1 MKRYRVIFIL
11 ILGICLLSINVSCMN
26 PFFIDATGLYE
37 VTFSTNGGTP
47 IDSYRTDEINE
58 IPYTLLSDHTFFGW
72 YLSSD
77 FQGDAVVFP
86 LKLTEDITLYARW
99 RENFTVNFEC
109 NGGDEISSYKTG
121 VIQESPN
128 TSRTDYF
135 LEGWYTTSDFSG
147 EAISFP
153 YQVTRPITLYAKWL
167 RIYMLSFDS
176 NGGTDLSPLK
186 AAVVSSVPYPSRNG
200 YDFVAW
206 YIDSNLQNIV
216 KFPYILNSDTVFYA
230 KWNKCFNVVFDA
242 NGGSSVGSRQ
252 AGIISSCPETNKSG
266 FVFDGWYLSPDF
278 SNGSKVEFPYIV
290 EKDITLYAKWSTIK
304 WDKDYDAMI
313 DVGGGS
319 FYFGDP
325 SDSSSSSRPK
335 ITLSKFK
342 IAKYELT
349 YELWLEVYNWAVKNG
364 YNMKEANKGYAEND
378 KYKNFVP
385 AAGFSWNMACVWL
398 NAYSEYKGL
407 EPVYYRGS
415 SIWKDD
421 TNTNGTLNWNRDK
434 NGYRLPTE
442 CEWEF
447 AAGGGTSENHDN
459 YTYSGSNTINDVAWY
474 SSNSGEEFH
483 SVGTK
488 KQNSLGIYDMSGNAA
503 EWCYDYYADFGK
515 NSELTDPVHDSISST
530 NQSRTVRG
538 GAFCSYY
545 DDYCEIFFRSYP
557 YTDNT
562 PYYSL
567 GIRIAKNAD

>member
-11 ILGICLLSINVSCMN
+11 LLGICLLSINVSCMN
-26 PFFIDATGLYE
+26 PFFIEATGLYE
-37 VTFSTNGGTP
+37 VAFSTNGGTP
-47 IDSYRTDEINE
+47 IDSYRTDEIKE
-58 IPYTLLSDHTFFGW
+58 TPHTSFSDHTFFGW

-109 NGGDEISSYKTG
+109 NGGDKISSYKTG
-121 VIQESPN
+121 VINETPD

-176 NGGTDLSPLK
+176 NGGTELSPLK
-186 AAVVSSVPYPSRNG
+186 VAVVSSVPYPSRNG

-216 KFPYILNSDTVFYA
+216 KFPYTLNSDTVFYA
-230 KWNKCFNVVFDA
+230 KWNKCFNVVFDT

-290 EKDITLYAKWSTIK
+290 EKDITLYAKWSTVK

-319 FYFGDP
+319 
-325 SDSSSSSRPK
+325 SD
-335 ITLSKFK
+335 T
-342 IAKYELT
+342 
-349 YELWLEVYNWAVKNG
+349 
-364 YNMKEANKGYAEND
+364 
-378 KYKNFVP
+378 
-385 AAGFSWNMACVWL
+385 
-398 NAYSEYKGL
+398 
-407 EPVYYRGS
+407 
-415 SIWKDD
+415 
-421 TNTNGTLNWNRDK
+421 
-434 NGYRLPTE
+434 
-442 CEWEF
+442 
-447 AAGGGTSENHDN
+447 HDN
-459 YTYSGSNTINDVAWY
+459 YTYSGSNTIDDVAWY
-474 SSNSGEEFH
+474 DSNSGKEFH

-515 NSELTDPVHDSISST
+515 NSELADPVHDCISTT
-530 NQSRTVRG
+530 NQNRTVRG
-538 GAFCSYY
+538 GAFYSYNV
-545 DDYCEIFFRSYP
+545 DYCKIFFRSYP
-557 YTDNT
+557 YTNNT